1 MTSRLRSYTF
11 PRAFIGNYLA
21 VVLPSF
27 YKIPVSSDTIRQRKE
42 VIVDVM
48 TPRDL
53 SMTCTYDVNAWE
65 QWDADQFSETPA
77 DGKHFPKRMCNYEM
91 VGRQ

>member
-11 PRAFIGNYLA
+11 PLASIGDYLA

-27 YKIPVSSDTIRQRKE
+27 YKIPVSSDTNRQRKE
-42 VIVDVM
+42 VIADVM
-48 TPRDL
+48 TLRDV